1 MKNAKDILI
10 ELWGDKETYDKYET
24 LTAMIEYAVYK
35 LEEQHKT
42 NMQILSET
50 FASKP
55 TEVSSFNDVE

>member
-10 ELWGDKETYDKYET
+10 ELWGDKEIYDKYET

-35 LEEQHKT
+35 LEEQHKHT
-42 NMQILSET
+42 MQMLTERIS
-50 FASKP
+50 P